1 MAQYV
6 SLATDWWR
14 VSSSTWIS
22 PTNRVRLSICSRHRI
37 LVKEMARGN
46 LNSSVYSQCHG
57 PIEYSVVGSVY
68 QEVYHSVMNLP
79 YYLRHTLLK

>member
-14 VSSSTWIS
+14 ASSSIWIS
-22 PTNRVRLSICSRHRI
+22 PTNRVRICSRH
-37 LVKEMARGN
+37 L
-46 LNSSVYSQCHG
+46 
-57 PIEYSVVGSVY
+57 SVY